1 MLPGLTFVLGTA
13 GSGKAGFAKTLVT
26 GTGRGPVCILTA
38 PADDPAAQ
46 SSLAGRETDWTI
58 LRAPRDIGRTLAGIS
73 GDSAV
78 LLDALPPWLD
88 TLIADGKDPAEA
100 EAELMAGLALCAAP
114 VIVLSCE
121 PAPSDPPGLCAALSR
136 LNLKLAAK
144 AGLVVNVI
152 AGLPQVLKGD
162 LP

>member
-1 MLPGLTFVLGTA
+1 MLPGLTFVLGGV
-13 GSGKAGFAKTLVT
+13 GSGVAEYAETLAL
-26 GTGRGPVCILTA
+26 GTGRSPVCILTA
-38 PADDPAAQ
+38 PSEDSVTQPGV
-46 SSLAGRETDWTI
+46 AGRKTDWTI
-58 LRAPRDIGRTLAGIS
+58 LHAPRDIGRTLAGIS

-78 LLDALPPWLD
+78 LLNALPAWLD

-114 VIVLSCE
+114 VIVLSRE
-121 PAPSDPPGLCAALSR
+121 PALSDPPEFRTALAQ

-144 AGLVVNVI
+144 AGLAVHVI
-152 AGLPQVLKGD
+152 AGLPQVLKGS